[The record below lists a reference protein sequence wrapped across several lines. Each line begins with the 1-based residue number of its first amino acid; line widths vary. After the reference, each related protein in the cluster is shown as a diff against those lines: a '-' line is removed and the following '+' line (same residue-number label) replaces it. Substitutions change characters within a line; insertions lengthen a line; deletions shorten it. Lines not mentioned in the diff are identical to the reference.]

1 MISKA
6 KHRLILILNWLFPMW
21 RCVKANI
28 TLNSFVESVDEDKE
42 LLTKTTIVKDLDHVN
57 EIKDC
62 SKALEDS
69 YEKKQSLEAKAKTLA
84 IALTIA
90 FTLMLSRSSLLD
102 EQFNRAILNFP
113 TAVFLLALSIWSVL
127 YALLAALYSI
137 KVFTKVITVYQPE
150 PNKAQ
155 DKEELL
161 VCVALN
167 RWSNLIR
174 NNYLSTSYELLRM
187 SLICLFVV
195 FVISVLTTFC
205 GSFGSMVFLNDS
217 ASA

>member
-1 MISKA
+1 M
-6 KHRLILILNWLFPMW
+6 
-21 RCVKANI
+21 
-28 TLNSFVESVDEDKE
+28 
-42 LLTKTTIVKDLDHVN
+42 
-57 EIKDC
+57 
-62 SKALEDS
+62 
-69 YEKKQSLEAKAKTLA
+69 
-84 IALTIA
+84 
-90 FTLMLSRSSLLD
+90 
-102 EQFNRAILNFP
+102 
-113 TAVFLLALSIWSVL
+113 L

-174 NNYLSTSYELLRM
+174 NNYLSTSYELLRT